1 MPTRWIALLPGLLLA
16 FAAPAAMPPASVL
29 IVDSEA
35 VLERSE
41 VARRLRAEAEKARGA
56 AAGAAAREQI
66 GAALD
71 LALSG
76 LLEALP
82 EVIEALA
89 TERRVDLVLE
99 PAMASRVGAR
109 GPDLTAEIVT
119 ALDRRSANLK
129 LELP

>member
-1 MPTRWIALLPGLLLA
+1 MPNRWIALLPGLLLTVTA
-16 FAAPAAMPPASVL
+16 SAALPPATVL

-41 VARRLRAEAEKARGA
+41 VARRLRAEAEQARSA

-82 EVIEALA
+82 EVIEVLA

-109 GPDLTAEIVT
+109 GPDLTGEVVT
-119 ALDRRSANLK
+119 ALDRRSAALK

>member
-1 MPTRWIALLPGLLLA
+1 MPNRWIALLPGLLLTVTA
-16 FAAPAAMPPASVL
+16 SAALPPATVL

-41 VARRLRAEAEKARGA
+41 VARRLRAEAEQARSA

-82 EVIEALA
+82 EVIEVLA

-99 PAMASRVGAR
+99 PGMASRVGAR
-109 GPDLTAEIVT
+109 GPDLTGEVVT
-119 ALDRRSANLK
+119 ALDRRSAALK

>member
-1 MPTRWIALLPGLLLA
+1 MPNRWIALLPGLLLTVTA
-16 FAAPAAMPPASVL
+16 SAALPPATVL

-41 VARRLRAEAEKARGA
+41 VARRLRAEAEQARSA
-56 AAGAAAREQI
+56 AAAREQI

-82 EVIEALA
+82 EVIEVLA

-109 GPDLTAEIVT
+109 GPDLTGEVVT
-119 ALDRRSANLK
+119 ALDRRSAALK